1 MFWLNLNR
9 SPPNQATLKVMVDL
23 KMQIPATK
31 EVEVDTETLAAI
43 DRGIKHANESCSVP
57 LEQVLEMIPKW
68 ISKFE
73 SQTNR

>member
-1 MFWLNLNR
+1 MI
-9 SPPNQATLKVMVDL
+9 DL

-43 DRGIKHANESCSVP
+43 DRGIKQAKEDLSVP
-57 LEQVLEMIPKW
+57 LEDVWALIPKW

-73 SQTNR
+73 SQSKR